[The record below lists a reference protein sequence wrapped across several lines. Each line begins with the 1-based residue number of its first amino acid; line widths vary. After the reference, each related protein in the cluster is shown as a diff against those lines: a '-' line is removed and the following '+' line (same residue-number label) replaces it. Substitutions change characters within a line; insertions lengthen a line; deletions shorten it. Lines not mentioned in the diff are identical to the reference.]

1 MADTPAPVAPLVL
14 HVHLTLPAELLEALR
29 AFLAPVERPAP
40 LPAPVT
46 AAGSPPAAAAPSAPV
61 PSRSPV
67 WTDERKAVVRREW
80 PRGTEAPEILRML
93 KALPGKP
100 LPAPAVRRLGIK
112 AAELGLR
119 RPEQPAA
126 PRTTIPARVPAVAT
140 GPVQAEWEQLERWAA
155 DRGFAQRLDHRD
167 REASLALVNAKRRE
181 LGLPPFVLVPRR
193 ALPAR

>member
-1 MADTPAPVAPLVL
+1 M
-14 HVHLTLPAELLEALR
+14 
-29 AFLAPVERPAP
+29 
-40 LPAPVT
+40 T
-46 AAGSPPAAAAPSAPV
+46 AAGSPAAAAPSAPV

-80 PRGTEAPEILRML
+80 PRGTEAPEESSGCLRL
-93 KALPGKP
+93 SRASRSRP
-100 LPAPAVRRLGIK
+100 RRSGALGIK
-112 AAELGLR
+112 AAELGLPASR
-119 RPEQPAA
+119 TARGPWFRPSLP
-126 PRTTIPARVPAVAT
+126 RVPAVAT